1 MKRVVFNQKGGVG
14 KSSITV
20 NLAAIS
26 AFKGLKTLVVDL
38 DTQCNASQYLLGMDI
53 YQESAP
59 TPNIGDYFN
68 QTLSFR
74 LKEKSPLEFV
84 HTTQFENLFIIPSS
98 PELGELQY
106 QLERKHKIY
115 KFSSML
121 KSLAR
126 QFDVIYIDTP
136 PAFNFY
142 TLSALIGADKV
153 LIPFDCDAFAKDSI
167 FTLMENIL
175 ETKADHNEDLEVEGI
190 IINQFQARAK
200 IPTQLVNELKERSL
214 PVLEPYL
221 SSSVI
226 MRESHSKST
235 PLIHLAP
242 NHKLTKEFVA
252 LHQTLKN
259 K

>member
-26 AFKGLKTLVVDL
+26 ASKGLKTLVIDL
-38 DTQCNASQYLLGMDI
+38 DTQCNASQYLLGMDV
-53 YQESAP
+53 YKDSP
-59 TPNIGDYFN
+59 PSPNIGDFFN

-74 LKEKSPLEFV
+74 LKQKIPLEFV
-84 HTTQFENLFIIPSS
+84 HTTQFESLFLIPSS

-115 KFSSML
+115 NFRTLL
-121 KSLAR
+121 KGLSR
-126 QFDVIYIDTP
+126 HFDVIYIDTP

-142 TLSALIGADKV
+142 TLSALIGADSV
-153 LIPFDCDAFAKDSI
+153 LILFDCDAFAKDSI
-167 FTLMENIL
+167 FTLMENVL
-175 ETKADHNEDLEVEGI
+175 ETKADHNENLEVEGI
-190 IINQFQARAK
+190 VINQFQSRAK
-200 IPTQLVNELKERSL
+200 IPAQLVEELKANSL
-214 PVLEPYL
+214 PVLEPYI

-226 MRESHSKST
+226 MRESHSKAL

-242 NHKLTKEFVA
+242 SHKLTQEFVT
-252 LHQTLKN
+252 LHETLN
-259 K
+259 NN

>member
-26 AFKGLKTLVVDL
+26 ASKGLKTLVIDL

-53 YQESAP
+53 YQTAAP

-74 LKEKSPLEFV
+74 LKEKSPMEFV
-84 HTTQFENLFIIPSS
+84 HTTQFESLFVIPAS

-115 KFSSML
+115 KFRSML
-121 KSLAR
+121 RSLGR

-175 ETKADHNEDLEVEGI
+175 ETKADHNETLEVEGV
-190 IINQFQARAK
+190 IINQYQSRAR
-200 IPTQLVNELKERSL
+200 IPAQLVEELKETEL
-214 PVLEPYL
+214 PILEPYL

-226 MRESHSKST
+226 MRESHSKAM

-242 NHKLTKEFVA
+242 NHKLTKEFIA
-252 LHQTLKN
+252 LHDGLTN
-259 K
+259 

>member
-26 AFKGLKTLVVDL
+26 ASKGLKTLVIDL
-38 DTQCNASQYLLGMDI
+38 DTQCNASQYLLGMDV
-53 YQESAP
+53 YQTSPP
-59 TPNIGDYFN
+59 TPNVGDYFN

-74 LKEKSPLEFV
+74 LKEKTPLEFV
-84 HTTQFENLFIIPSS
+84 HTTQFESLFIIPSS

-121 KSLAR
+121 KSLGR

-175 ETKADHNEDLEVEGI
+175 ETKADHNEELEVEGI
-190 IINQFQARAK
+190 VINQFQSRAK
-200 IPTQLVNELKERSL
+200 IPAQLVEELKESAL
-214 PVLEPYL
+214 PVLEPYI

-226 MRESHSKST
+226 MRESHSKSL

-242 NHKLTKEFVA
+242 NHKLTQEFVA
-252 LHQTLKN
+252 LHDTLDN
-259 K
+259 N